1 MKAIPLTRGKIAW
14 VDDEMYQAIGGPF
27 PILPSSIDEVIL
39 LPGGEPQERKQKLE
53 WCAMNWRRKRSVLTM
68 EKSVA

>member
-39 LPGGEPQERKQKLE
+39 LLKGNP
-53 WCAMNWRRKRSVLTM
+53 RSESRCWNGAL
-68 EKSVA
+68 